1 MSQTIVRNNQIK
13 GIAIKTVGRKA
24 LNIKD
29 SVLPELSGYPSPLE
43 GTLTTGTY
51 FSKV

>member
-13 GIAIKTVGRKA
+13 VIAITTMGRKA

-29 SVLPELSGYPSPLE
+29 SVLPELSGGPSPLE
-43 GTLTTGTY
+43 GTLTMGTY
-51 FSKV
+51 FFKV